1 MPRPLSFVL
10 PTLLAL
16 ATSACVEAVPPRD
29 AAVDA
34 VNERDSAS
42 AIDGASNDSGRSSDD
57 GSVDVFS
64 HTMDVAND
72 SAVDAALALDVTSA
86 TDAAGADAADPCLGR
101 AFGDRCGDGLACD
114 GRGACAIRRP
124 CTLESAGR
132 WLYPD
137 GAARRLLETVFAYG
151 RYYNFWINPDGSY
164 TPLNPGGNTTTSVDR
179 WRGVGQAC
187 STANPCSFDSFNLW
201 ASGGD
206 PAIIETVL
214 RGGRYFTYASAAG
227 YRLVDSGLL
236 EGVVRWSRAANGPC
250 ADQLEG
256 ECRFQTRSLVMDWGA
271 SQLVREEI
279 TAQGRRWVFDG
290 AGRPVP
296 SVPLGQRLDSV
307 ARYAASD
314 GLGPCIA
321 GAPCRF
327 DAHFHDPTTG
337 DEFVVARGR
346 LFVWASDAENTRRYA
361 SGYGNELHTFGRY
374 ASGPCRV
381 AR

>member
-1 MPRPLSFVL
+1 MSPLSPRVA
-10 PTLLAL
+10 TLLAL
-16 ATSACVEAVPPRD
+16 ATSGCVEAVAPRD
-29 AAVDA
+29 AAADAQSQRDVAIAFDGAVADSGADDVVAQGMDVGNDA
-34 VNERDSAS
+34 VIDATA
-42 AIDGASNDSGRSSDD
+42 AIDGAS
-57 GSVDVFS
+57 
-64 HTMDVAND
+64 
-72 SAVDAALALDVTSA
+72 LA
-86 TDAAGADAADPCLGR
+86 TDAARADAADPCMGR
-101 AFGDRCGDGLACD
+101 AFGERCGDGLACD

-124 CTLESAGR
+124 CTFESAGR

-151 RYYNFWINPDGSY
+151 RYYNFWINPDGSFA
-164 TPLNPGGNTTTSVDR
+164 PLNPGGNTTTSVDR

-187 STANPCSFDSFNLW
+187 STADPCTFDSFNLW

-214 RGGRYFTYASAAG
+214 RGGRYFTYSSAAS

-271 SQLVREEI
+271 SQLAREEI